1 MKSKKRDYND
11 FMNSEGVVPVIFLKE
26 LLNDAF
32 ELKPQSNAKAK
43 KVLFL
48 FFPKAIRRLNSLT
61 RYELINS

>member
-11 FMNSEGVVPVIFLKE
+11 FMNSEGVVPVILLKE
-26 LLNDAF
+26 LLNEAF

-48 FFPKAIRRLNSLT
+48 FFPEAIRRLNSSM
-61 RYELINS
+61 R